1 MELLKHL
8 FSSGDFMPHAYC
20 YLWDPGLAWLHLI
33 SGVFIVAC
41 GAAHVMEVWNLSLAS
56 YWLAGVVKAITALAS
71 VSTAVL
77 PVQVVPKGLSLF
89 RPDDLRP
96 SEAKFRGLLEAAPDA
111 MVVVDREGK
120 IVLVNAQ
127 VEKLFGYSREELLGQ
142 AIEMLMP
149 ERFRDKHHGHRTG
162 FFTHPRVRAMG
173 TGLELYGLRKDGTE
187 FPVEIS
193 LSPLETEEGVLVSSA
208 IRDISERKRAEAA
221 LRDSEV
227 RAAHKLADTRAA
239 LVGELERKNKEL
251 EAFSYSVSHD
261 LRAPLRSIDG
271 FSKVLEEDYADNLD
285 AEGIQHLRRVRSG
298 AQRMGE
304 LIDDLLQLARLGL
317 AELSRSRTDLSGIA
331 RTVAGDLARNQ
342 PHRMVEFNIQDH
354 LAADFDSRLMKVAL
368 ENLLG
373 NAWKFTSKMAAARI
387 EFGAEQRD
395 GETVYFVRDNGAGF
409 NMNHAGKLFSPFQ
422 RMHGEADF
430 PGTGVGLATVHRIVE
445 RHGGRIWAESAVA
458 QGATFYFTIS
468 PARLGGPS

>member
-77 PVQVVPKGLSLF
+77 PVQLVPRGLSLF
-89 RPDDLRP
+89 RPDDLRQ
-96 SEAKFRGLLEAAPDA
+96 SEAKFRELLEAAPDA
-111 MVVVDREGK
+111 MVVVNRDGK
-120 IVLVNAQ
+120 IVLVSAQ

-142 AIEMLMP
+142 AIEMLVLEP
-149 ERFRDKHHGHRTG
+149 LRDEHPGHRTG
-162 FFTHPRVRAMG
+162 FFTDPRVREMRA
-173 TGLELYGLRKDGTE
+173 GLELYGLRKDGTK

-193 LSPLETEEGVLVSSA
+193 LSPLETEEGVLVWSA
-208 IRDISERKRAEAA
+208 IRDISERKKAEDA
-221 LRDSEV
+221 LRDSGVRTAQKLAET
-227 RAAHKLADTRAA
+227 RAAH
-239 LVGELERKNKEL
+239 VGELERKNKEL

-261 LRAPLRSIDG
+261 LRAPLRGIDG
-271 FSKVLEEDYADNLD
+271 FCKVLEEDYSDKLD
-285 AEGIQHLRRVRSG
+285 AEGIQHLHRVRSA
-298 AQRMGE
+298 AQRMGQ

-317 AELSRSRTDLSGIA
+317 EELSRSPVNLSGIA
-331 RTVAGDLARNQ
+331 RAVAGDFARNE
-342 PHRMVEFNIQDH
+342 PDRAVEFNIQDG
-354 LAADFDSRLMKVAL
+354 LAADADSRLIKVAL

-373 NAWKFTSKMAAARI
+373 NAWKFTSKMAAAKI
-387 EFGAEQRD
+387 EFGSEQRD
-395 GETVYFVRDNGAGF
+395 GGTVYFVRDNGTGF

-422 RMHGEADF
+422 RLHGEADF
-430 PGTGVGLATVHRIVE
+430 PGTGIGLATVHRIVE
-445 RHGGRIWAESAVA
+445 RHGGRIWAESTVG

-468 PARLGGPS
+468 PAPLGGPS